1 MNEPKPEVADDLP
14 EQLRIRREK
23 RESLLSRGIAPY
35 PVAVPRTA
43 SLSEIRKRHKDLPID
58 VGTELLK
65 ALRAELFLNAIL
77 ANYVLQRCAKVMALN
92 YKQCFR

>member
-58 VGTELLK
+58 VGTGIIESLTGRVHLELSPSS
-65 ALRAELFLNAIL
+65 AR
-77 ANYVLQRCAKVMALN
+77 NYQAHQRHL
-92 YKQCFR
+92 

>member
-43 SLSEIRKRHKDLPID
+43 KS
-58 VGTELLK
+58 
-65 ALRAELFLNAIL
+65 ALQYL
-77 ANYVLQRCAKVMALN
+77 ATVVRPRQEK
-92 YKQCFR
+92 